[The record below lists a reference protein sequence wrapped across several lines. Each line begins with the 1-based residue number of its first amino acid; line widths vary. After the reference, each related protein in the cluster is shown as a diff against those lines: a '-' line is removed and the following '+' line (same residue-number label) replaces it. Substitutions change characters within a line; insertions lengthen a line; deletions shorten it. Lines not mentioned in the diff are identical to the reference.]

1 MWSTIFNYIDTPS
14 EFSAMLWQFYLL
26 IWCTNWSYFDSEK
39 KMEKTP
45 EHMLYCYD
53 NIFADLSLQSGKPGV
68 NNINAYFDTFT
79 WEGWLTLWGINIG
92 INFGYELI
100 WNTLIA
106 IVGAIIFGAMT
117 DIPLCVAG
125 E

>member
-1 MWSTIFNYIDTPS
+1 
-14 EFSAMLWQFYLL
+14 
-26 IWCTNWSYFDSEK
+26 
-39 KMEKTP
+39 
-45 EHMLYCYD
+45 MLYCYD